1 MQPLLKIETAKRD
14 LLELTWPI
22 YFKFYFKN
30 DKRQWVYLLKKN
42 NLVMEIWTFSIR
54 LKKNSMKPYKISTH
68 LAHLDD
74 L

>member
-22 YFKFYFKN
+22 YFKFCFKN

-42 NLVMEIWTFSIR
+42 NLVMEI
-54 LKKNSMKPYKISTH
+54 
-68 LAHLDD
+68 
-74 L
+74 